1 MLNCT
6 ITSAEHTEKYPGLR
20 AVAVPAFSGRLQ
32 MLPGHA
38 ESFVLLVAGEI
49 VMDSPQGVKT
59 VAVDGGA
66 CHVKNDEVTVV
77 L

>member
-6 ITSAEHTEKYPGLR
+6 VTSAEHTERYSRLKSL
-20 AVAVPAFSGRLQ
+20 AVPAFSGRLQ

-38 ESFVLLVAGEI
+38 ESFILLTPGEI
-49 VMDSPQGVKT
+49 IMDSAQGVRT
-59 VAVDGGA
+59 VVIDGGA
-66 CHVKNDEVTVV
+66 CHVKDDEVTVV